1 VGGAQKRAGV
11 HGQATWLGFS
21 ACVQTGP
28 RWFTGKAE
36 LTGQSHGA
44 ERGSGRAGE
53 TAHHANDAGPRDRDR
68 KGRAGEGNWHRQT
81 GPTGAEGG
89 REGERARV
97 RRRGQSLASG
107 VHLSS
112 DAGVRTRGL
121 AGLS

>member
-1 VGGAQKRAGV
+1 VGGAQKGAGV

-53 TAHHANDAGPRDRDR
+53 MAHHANDAGPRDRDR
-68 KGRAGEGNWHRQT
+68 KGRAGEGDWHRQT
-81 GPTGAEGG
+81 GPTGQ
-89 REGERARV
+89 REGEREREHAC
-97 RRRGQSLASG
+97 A
-107 VHLSS
+107 
-112 DAGVRTRGL
+112 DAGSRWQVGSTCQAMRACAL
-121 AGLS
+121 AAWLG